1 MPETPEYEKLRSAIK
16 LGVAKETRLTP
27 ELIRDMI
34 NQYRVIPP
42 LAIPDEDVER
52 LAREIESQLDIQMT
66 LGSVVQDDGFIEW
79 YPAAK
84 AGIEPYYWDRY
95 RQLMEERNFPPK
107 VLATLDQVTDRIT
120 GLLQNPKLDG
130 DWDRRGMVVG
140 HVQSGKTAN
149 YTGLIC
155 KAADAG
161 YKLIVVIAGIHNNL
175 RNQTQQR
182 IDEGFIGKDSA
193 LPHNPTSPPK
203 PFGVARFANKHTP
216 YTLTSATS
224 DFNAR
229 IAEQVGGNITS
240 FNVPVVLVIKKNTST
255 LKNLTN
261 WLRAHNTGWTKDLVD
276 APMLLIDDEADN
288 ASINTSKNPGEATRI
303 NTQIREL
310 LNLFNRACY
319 VGYTATP
326 FANIFIS
333 PDTDEKLKA
342 DLFPK
347 HFIVT
352 LDAPSNY
359 FGAAR
364 IFEDEAGDQFLRSI
378 TDNEDALPLVHKID
392 TAITD
397 LPESLKTAVRTFVLA
412 RAIRV
417 LRGQGTAHTS
427 MLVNASRFTNV
438 QQQLRDTIHDYLDK
452 LVRAVRHDGAKG
464 EREALQNQHLQD
476 LKDTW
481 GTEYSHLD
489 FSWSDIQTYLLEA
502 AAPISVVEVNS
513 RSSGSLSYDAYK
525 ETGLQVIAVGG
536 FSLSR
541 GLTLEGL
548 TVSYFLRNSVMYDT
562 LLQMGRWFGYRP
574 GYEDLCRIWMTP
586 QARGWFEHISE
597 SIEELRDELRRMERA
612 SMTPEDFGLRVKT
625 HPDTLIVTARNK
637 MGTGQKVPV
646 HVGLSNKFIE
656 TYALRRGIEDVNHN
670 RRAAL
675 DLVEQ
680 LVVERGDGRPNQDR
694 GPYRL
699 WTDVPGAKIEEFIRR
714 FRNDERALQT
724 QSEAVANFIHEGLTS
739 ELASWD
745 VAVVGKANLGG
756 RSDDDFDVICQDRAV
771 GQGSKGRPFILV
783 GDKNRVSS
791 RGVERI
797 GVPDH
802 VRAAAVDAFRSEEGR
817 SEGDNPPDRIY
828 RQHRVRP
835 LLLIQPLNLKEEDRE
850 LPGPPLVAW
859 GISFPETTFAYR
871 TATYVV
877 NSTWW
882 QEYMGEGDEGDD
894 DDLVNDAV

>member
-1 MPETPEYEKLRSAIK
+1 MP
-16 LGVAKETRLTP
+16 
-27 ELIRDMI
+27 D
-34 NQYRVIPP
+34 
-42 LAIPDEDVER
+42 
-52 LAREIESQLDIQMT
+52 LD
-66 LGSVVQDDGFIEW
+66 D
-79 YPAAK
+79 AA
-84 AGIEPYYWDRY
+84 
-95 RQLMEERNFPPK
+95 
-107 VLATLDQVTDRIT
+107 
-120 GLLQNPKLDG
+120 
-130 DWDRRGMVVG
+130 
-140 HVQSGKTAN
+140 
-149 YTGLIC
+149 
-155 KAADAG
+155 
-161 YKLIVVIAGIHNNL
+161 
-175 RNQTQQR
+175 
-182 IDEGFIGKDSA
+182 
-193 LPHNPTSPPK
+193 
-203 PFGVARFANKHTP
+203 
-216 YTLTSATS
+216 
-224 DFNAR
+224 
-229 IAEQVGGNITS
+229 
-240 FNVPVVLVIKKNTST
+240 
-255 LKNLTN
+255 
-261 WLRAHNTGWTKDLVD
+261 
-276 APMLLIDDEADN
+276 
-288 ASINTSKNPGEATRI
+288 
-303 NTQIREL
+303 
-310 LNLFNRACY
+310 
-319 VGYTATP
+319 
-326 FANIFIS
+326 
-333 PDTDEKLKA
+333 
-342 DLFPK
+342 
-347 HFIVT
+347 
-352 LDAPSNY
+352 
-359 FGAAR
+359 GA
-364 IFEDEAGDQFLRSI
+364 
-378 TDNEDALPLVHKID
+378 
-392 TAITD
+392 
-397 LPESLKTAVRTFVLA
+397 
-412 RAIRV
+412 
-417 LRGQGTAHTS
+417 
-427 MLVNASRFTNV
+427 
-438 QQQLRDTIHDYLDK
+438 
-452 LVRAVRHDGAKG
+452 
-464 EREALQNQHLQD
+464 
-476 LKDTW
+476 
-481 GTEYSHLD
+481 
-489 FSWSDIQTYLLEA
+489 
-502 AAPISVVEVNS
+502 
-513 RSSGSLSYDAYK
+513 
-525 ETGLQVIAVGG
+525 
-536 FSLSR
+536 
-541 GLTLEGL
+541 
-548 TVSYFLRNSVMYDT
+548 
-562 LLQMGRWFGYRP
+562 
-574 GYEDLCRIWMTP
+574 
-586 QARGWFEHISE
+586 GWFEHISE